1 MVLRDASAS
10 KNSGTAGPDKYHP
23 CYSLAMSKDKDI
35 IAMLFCTQEI
45 WREATELFY
54 LQLTMLKIDLGCIF
68 FGNLFFTAL
77 GGS

>member
-1 MVLRDASAS
+1 MIFVKKKIQSRICFLKHLIRSQE

-45 WREATELFY
+45 WREAIEALSCFIY
-54 LQLTMLKIDLGCIF
+54 SLQC
-68 FGNLFFTAL
+68 
-77 GGS
+77 